1 MLSDY
6 LFEFTRRLV
15 PGQTPGSAI
24 GTSFQLQANRALSSR
39 FGATVGGR
47 GSSPS
52 VQLKYPDSIF
62 SGKPVFS
69 DVNLV
74 FFSLDPQPLS
84 NRNAMSHVLSLR
96 ARGSV
101 DPLSS
106 GIEQYIDPEASFPDP
121 ADILFEKHHPVDIAS
136 TTESCM
142 YWSDTANSWSTQG
155 CIVHYVNGTHTQ
167 CQCFHFSDFGIVM
180 HETYADYDPVPIF
193 QDSKSVA
200 LALRFKLFA
209 ITMSLTLAFGYA
221 LSLLLAKSFDNRAN
235 KKLLLKIRKDR
246 VEKIKAIARPS
257 SSETTSSDQKALD
270 YIRIKAILRERFIFR
285 YSNWLAEFT
294 RQVKCEHVFAGIF
307 FMPVGSAFTRPRRV
321 SVLFLSFISNFSI
334 SSILLGSSVD
344 STTINIMQQAL
355 IAGICSALL
364 SFPIYMMVSS
374 LFRSI
379 ESDSL
384 WMNQRAA
391 RVQKVKED
399 AALNLASSMLAR
411 SSSQAGPVR
420 SSSAAD
426 DFVPP
431 PPNQRPAFVRTA
443 ANSRPSALSRASQ
456 VMKSPNA
463 ALPDITSLT
472 SAKLPAASAK
482 VQRPRPSKS
491 TLTAIASIH
500 YLSRPSTA
508 SPASLR
514 TQALNFSVPAP
525 SGAAPA
531 AAAIRTL
538 GARLALKQATQKHTD
553 IPAPSSGVPRPLL
566 SPTLRRVLY
575 STSSIKSTSTSTF
588 APPPAGVPSHQRK
601 RTSSRVG
608 AYLPRRALPTIS
620 DTLRPSLM
628 MQTEMELTEIGT
640 KQAVSQGLRSKS
652 LGQRVFDFLKAR
664 SLSMARKQ
672 LPPKF
677 ISVIYSVFGMVA
689 LILFYFGIIY
699 GIRFTSAMEGAW
711 AFAFIVALVQEFFIH
726 QLVVAAVRASA
737 VVLLQPLRSDK
748 NEEQDNGQIP
758 QSHQSFKNHRFRISR
773 NPKIG
778 L

>member
-1 MLSDY
+1 MGRRYYATITVTSTLKPTLSY
-6 LFEFTRRLV
+6 RASSVIIGIGPQFSKNIIQGVTRSVSFYDPIILELI
-15 PGQTPGSAI
+15 PELGS
-24 GTSFQLQANRALSSR
+24 TSF
-39 FGATVGGR
+39 
-47 GSSPS
+47 
-52 VQLKYPDSIF
+52 
-62 SGKPVFS
+62 
-69 DVNLV
+69 
-74 FFSLDPQPLS
+74 
-84 NRNAMSHVLSLR
+84 
-96 ARGSV
+96 
-101 DPLSS
+101 
-106 GIEQYIDPEASFPDP
+106 AS
-121 ADILFEKHHPVDIAS
+121 
-136 TTESCM
+136 
-142 YWSDTANSWSTQG
+142 SWS
-155 CIVHYVNGTHTQ
+155 CAPAP
-167 CQCFHFSDFGIVM
+167 C
-180 HETYADYDPVPIF
+180 
-193 QDSKSVA
+193 
-200 LALRFKLFA
+200 
-209 ITMSLTLAFGYA
+209 
-221 LSLLLAKSFDNRAN
+221 
-235 KKLLLKIRKDR
+235 
-246 VEKIKAIARPS
+246 
-257 SSETTSSDQKALD
+257 
-270 YIRIKAILRERFIFR
+270 
-285 YSNWLAEFT
+285 
-294 RQVKCEHVFAGIF
+294 
-307 FMPVGSAFTRPRRV
+307 
-321 SVLFLSFISNFSI
+321 
-334 SSILLGSSVD
+334 LGF
-344 STTINIMQQAL
+344 
-355 IAGICSALL
+355 GICSAIL

-399 AALNLASSMLAR
+399 AALNLASSMLAQ

-588 APPPAGVPSHQRK
+588 APPPAGVTSHQRN
-601 RTSSRVG
+601 RISHRVG
-608 AYLPRRALPTIS
+608 DYLPRRALPTIS

-677 ISVIYSVFGMVA
+677 ISVIYSVFGMGCSHTLLFWNHLGEYHHSVA
-689 LILFYFGIIY
+689 RSHWSFCIFKPI
-699 GIRFTSAMEGAW
+699 
-711 AFAFIVALVQEFFIH
+711 FAA
-726 QLVVAAVRASA
+726 
-737 VVLLQPLRSDK
+737 RSKGCSTNDA
-748 NEEQDNGQIP
+748 
-758 QSHQSFKNHRFRISR
+758 
-773 NPKIG
+773 
-778 L
+778 